1 MTLNKSQSCNFM
13 SLYAAISRVCSVNNL
28 NIATKS
34 DPESV
39 SRNVVYKEIFNNSHK

>member
-1 MTLNKSQSCNFM
+1 MTLNKSQSCNFI

-39 SRNVVYKEIFNNSHK
+39 SRNVVYKEIFKNYFN